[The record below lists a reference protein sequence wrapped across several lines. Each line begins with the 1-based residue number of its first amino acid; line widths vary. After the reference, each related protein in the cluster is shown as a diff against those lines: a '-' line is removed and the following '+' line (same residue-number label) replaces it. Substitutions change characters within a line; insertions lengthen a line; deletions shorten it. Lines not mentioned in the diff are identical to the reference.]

1 MATGSENDMQ
11 TFADRLK
18 EIERE
23 INELK
28 TQGLRS
34 SSSLALTER
43 TINITMQIVGY
54 SVSYLNDH
62 CAGQYTALIKL
73 TPDDGKSMLTMAC
86 VASNSNELIG
96 RRVALR
102 KIPIGG
108 QIGYEFQIIAGSPTD
123 LSIIQN
129 GGSIPAMSFML
140 KIYATSEFTP
150 TLTYRQDY

>member
-1 MATGSENDMQ
+1 MQ
-11 TFADRLK
+11 TFANRLK

-54 SVSYLNDH
+54 SVNYLNDH
-62 CAGQYTALIKL
+62 CAGQSTALINP
-73 TPDDGKSMLTMAC
+73 TPDDVKSMLTMAC

-96 RRVALR
+96 RSDALR
-102 KIPIGG
+102 KIPLGG
-108 QIGYEFQIIAGSPTD
+108 QLGYDF
-123 LSIIQN
+123 
-129 GGSIPAMSFML
+129 
-140 KIYATSEFTP
+140 
-150 TLTYRQDY
+150 